1 MRMKNIIRVEKKLT
15 KNKIE
20 QLEDVI
26 NNYIALLEDE
36 TIVDIKLYNNQH
48 EILPTTA
55 YLFISKTKEKN

>member
-1 MRMKNIIRVEKKLT
+1 MWMKNIIRVEKLT

-26 NNYIALLEDE
+26 NNYIALLEDK
-36 TIVDIKLYNNQH
+36 TIVDIKLYNKQH

-55 YLFISKTKEKN
+55 YLFIAKTKE

>member
-1 MRMKNIIRVEKKLT
+1 MRMKNIIRVEKLT

>member
-1 MRMKNIIRVEKKLT
+1 MKNIIRVEKLT

>member
-1 MRMKNIIRVEKKLT
+1 MKNIIRVEKKLT

-26 NNYIALLEDE
+26 NNYIALLEGE

>member
-1 MRMKNIIRVEKKLT
+1 MKNIIRVEKKLT

>member
-1 MRMKNIIRVEKKLT
+1 MKNIIRVEKLT

-48 EILPTTA
+48 EILV
-55 YLFISKTKEKN
+55 YSKNKGEELNATYHM

>member
-1 MRMKNIIRVEKKLT
+1 MKNIIRVEKLT

-36 TIVDIKLYNNQH
+36 TIVDIKLYNKQH
-48 EILPTTA
+48 
-55 YLFISKTKEKN
+55 

>member
-1 MRMKNIIRVEKKLT
+1 MKNIVRVEKLT